1 MGMEL
6 IEDARF
12 SAFHR
17 KLNILSASGTFLDGY
32 DLAVMGVALPFLVK
46 QFSLGA
52 AMVGI
57 LASSV
62 FIGNMLG
69 MMVFGYL
76 TDRIGRRV
84 MYIIDLA
91 TFVVFAALTA
101 VSTNIWE
108 LMIFRFLLGI
118 GIGADYAISP
128 TLVAEFNPTKKRGG
142 RVAWLSLTFFIG
154 VSASYFIGLLASPL
168 GPEAWRY
175 MLGFGALLAA
185 VVLYFRRQIP
195 ESPRWLASQGKLKEA
210 QAVVHDLTGVSAQ
223 LTRVESSW
231 KWGELF
237 GKDLIRRT
245 LFVCLFWFAWDVL
258 YYGVTL
264 YSPSILKVASQGSFV
279 DGVLGASSIGLV
291 SILGTIIGMAFLF
304 DRWGRRPS
312 LILGFAGLTAAL
324 TALAVMG
331 HPSFFALV
339 FFLNAGV
346 FVGNLGPGV
355 LPFIYASDLFPT
367 NLRAAGTGV
376 GATAGRV
383 GGILGI
389 LVFPSLIAAWGIGHA
404 IYLFVG
410 AGLLGLVVSLIM
422 APETK
427 GQSLEDLE
435 ESARAAEKNPIT
447 AVP

>member
-6 IEDARF
+6 VEDPRLG
-12 SAFHR
+12 AFHR

-32 DLAVMGVALPFLVK
+32 DLAVMGVALPYLVK
-46 QFSLGA
+46 QFSLGPT
-52 AMVGI
+52 MVGI

-91 TFVVFAALTA
+91 TFVVFAGLTA
-101 VSTNIWE
+101 VSVNIWE

-142 RVAWLSLTFFIG
+142 RVAFLSLTFFIG
-154 VSASYFIGLLASPL
+154 VSASYFIGLIANPL
-168 GPEAWRY
+168 GPAAWRY
-175 MLGFGALLAA
+175 MLGFGALIAA

-195 ESPRWLASQGKLKEA
+195 ESPRWLAARGKVKEA
-210 QAVVHDLTGVSAQ
+210 QAVVQDLTGTSVSVAPAG
-223 LTRVESSW
+223 SW
-231 KWGELF
+231 SWRELF
-237 GKDLIRRT
+237 GKDLIGRT
-245 LFVCLFWFAWDVL
+245 MFVCLFWFAWDVL

-264 YSPSILKVASQGSFV
+264 YAPSILKVASHGSFV

-291 SILGTIIGMAFLF
+291 SILGTIIGLVFLF

-312 LILGFAGLTAAL
+312 IILGFAGLTVAL
-324 TALAVMG
+324 TVLALLG
-331 HPSFFALV
+331 HPSFFELV

-367 NLRAAGTGV
+367 DLRAAGTGV
-376 GATAGRV
+376 GATAGRI

-389 LVFPSLIAAWGIGHA
+389 LVFPGLIAAWGIGHA

-427 GQSLEDLE
+427 GKTLE
-435 ESARAAEKNPIT
+435 EIENSARSSKKT
-447 AVP
+447 QVTTVS